1 MRMLVTRTEL
11 TRVSISSGDLT
22 RVCVRWDFGFEPAA
36 PESNGDTVTWRLVGY
51 SAARLPAPGANVTV
65 CVRAM
70 RPQIHVATRVVRS
83 YTTQLSAKGEIT
95 FSYPQPSDSQT
106 VRRHFVQWQQAS
118 PNCDVTGRRS
128 PLFSSLI
135 FFTSRFSIINTSK
148 TNLPRFIIF
157 NTCVCF
163 TFSFNTFMFF
173 YHVLHPY
180 LLTFLWSWTMIT
192 TRLLDIQHVYS

>member
-36 PESNGDTVTWRLVGY
+36 PESNGDTVTWRLVRYCTFTG
-51 SAARLPAPGANVTV
+51 PGSNVTV
-65 CVRAM
+65 CVRAT
-70 RPQIHVATRVVRS
+70 RPQIHVAARVVRS

-135 FFTSRFSIINTSK
+135 FIISRFSVINKSK
-148 TNLPRFIIF
+148 TNLPRFIIC
-157 NTCVCF
+157 NTWVCF
-163 TFSFNTFMFF
+163 TLSFNTFMFF
-173 YHVLHPY
+173 YHVLHP
-180 LLTFLWSWTMIT
+180 
-192 TRLLDIQHVYS
+192 